1 MYESFFGL
9 KETPFSIAPNPHY
22 LYMSKQHNEAL
33 AHLVYGV
40 GREGGFVLLTGEVG
54 TGKTTIC
61 RCFLEQIPENTDV
74 AFILNPK
81 LSSDELL
88 ATICD
93 ELSIPYIGDSMTI
106 KDYVDYI
113 NERLLSSHAR
123 GRHTVLIID
132 EAQNLAP
139 EVLEQ
144 LRLLTNLETH
154 EKKLLQIVLLG
165 QPELQ
170 EMFQRKE
177 LRQLAQRV
185 TARFH
190 LDALKLEEV
199 EPYIIHRLAVA
210 GAADPRGIF
219 PRKTL
224 KSLHQITKGIPR
236 IINLVCDR
244 AMLGAYTKSQR
255 YVDPGTLKSAA
266 QEVLGKQQLVDVE
279 VRDWWRRLP
288 KEKIAAAVGLAMIC
302 GLSAGFGVWFSASL
316 VGQGTVKP
324 QAVVG
329 EQPANADSAAKATT
343 LIPQQ
348 ASSLAAEGDAQ
359 PGGTPLAGLPPP
371 PPRPLSDGSVQRT
384 LTAGNTDAAL
394 SGLAP
399 DSDFGTPPAAGA
411 SNETSFLGQE
421 TESKE
426 ASLPV
431 GELFERFRDDLSEQE
446 AYRALLAAW
455 GVDYEIGRDGSAC
468 KHAQRFELAC
478 LNRIGSLGSLR
489 HMGLPAVLTLFSENG
504 EKYYAFL
511 RRIGEDEAR
520 FIVGANQLDIPI
532 DEIDKIWRGQFVML
546 WKVPPTYKS
555 PLQPGTIGPLT
566 KWVSLQLD
574 RYEGNP
580 DPLPG
585 RSFYDDVLVERVKK
599 FQRDVGEPADGIVG
613 INTLIQLSK
622 YTDSEIPLLV
632 DANREGL

>member
-106 KDYVDYI
+106 KDYVDFI
-113 NERLLSSHAR
+113 NERLLRSHSK

-139 EVLEQ
+139 DVLEQ

-170 EMFQRKE
+170 DMFQTQE

-190 LDALKLEEV
+190 LDALKSEEL
-199 EPYIIHRLAVA
+199 EPYVVHRLAVA
-210 GAADPRGIF
+210 GAVDPRGIF
-219 PRKTL
+219 SKKTL
-224 KSLHQITKGIPR
+224 KALHQITKGIPR

-255 YVDPGTLKSAA
+255 LVDVATLKAA
-266 QEVLGKQQLVDVE
+266 AEEVLGKQQLYDSPVKK
-279 VRDWWRRLP
+279 WWQKLP
-288 KEKIAAAVGLAMIC
+288 TEKILGAVALATIC
-302 GLSAGFGVWFSASL
+302 GLSAGVGVWFSASL
-316 VGQGTVKP
+316 IGDKRH
-324 QAVVG
+324 VVV
-329 EQPANADSAAKATT
+329 Q
-343 LIPQQ
+343 
-348 ASSLAAEGDAQ
+348 Q
-359 PGGTPLAGLPPP
+359 PGEPQVPPVSTSLPPP
-371 PPRPLSDGSVQRT
+371 PPIPLIANRNDQANGSD
-384 LTAGNTDAAL
+384 LTDVKEQDLPNDNPV
-394 SGLAP
+394 SQVE
-399 DSDFGTPPAAGA
+399 PPAAGGGLF
-411 SNETSFLGQE
+411 SVTD
-421 TESKE
+421 
-426 ASLPV
+426 
-431 GELFERFRDDLSEQE
+431 LFERYATNMTE
-446 AYRALLAAW
+446 ASAYSSLLASWNINFDAQA
-455 GVDYEIGRDGSAC
+455 DGLAC
-468 KHAQRFELAC
+468 KFVTQYQLAC
-478 LNRIGSLGSLR
+478 LNKIGSLGSLR
-489 HMGLPAVLTLFSENG
+489 HLGLPAVLTFFDANG
-504 EKYYAFL
+504 EKFYALL
-511 RRIGEDEAR
+511 RSIEADKAN
-520 FIVGANQLDIPI
+520 FIIADRLVEIPLDQI
-532 DEIDKIWRGQFVML
+532 DTVWRGHFVML
-546 WKVPPTYKS
+546 WKVPPKYKG
-555 PLQPGTIGPLT
+555 PLQPGTIGPLA
-566 KWVSLQLD
+566 KWVSKQLD
-574 RYEGNP
+574 IYEGLPNP
-580 DPLPG
+580 VLG
-585 RSFYDDVLVERVKK
+585 RSIYDETLVDRVKQ
-599 FQRDVGEPADGIVG
+599 FQRDVGENADGIVG

-622 YTDSEIPLLV
+622 HTETDIPMLV
-632 DANREGL
+632 EANQEHL

>member
-93 ELSIPYIGDSMTI
+93 ELSIPYIGDSMAI

-113 NERLLSSHAR
+113 NERLLTTHAR

-170 EMFQRKE
+170 EMFHRKE

-190 LDALKLEEV
+190 LDALKIEEL
-199 EPYIIHRLAVA
+199 EPYITHRLAVA

-224 KSLHQITKGIPR
+224 KALYQITKGIPR
-236 IINLVCDR
+236 VINLVCDR
-244 AMLGAYTKSQR
+244 SMLGAYTQSQR
-255 YVDPGTLKSAA
+255 FVDVQTLKSAA
-266 QEVLGKQQLVDVE
+266 AEVLGKQQFVDVE

-288 KEKIAAAVGLAMIC
+288 KEKIAGAIGLAMIC

-316 VGQGTVKP
+316 VNQSGTANP
-324 QAVVG
+324 QVTSQEDPGASVNKTPSAVA
-329 EQPANADSAAKATT
+329 PS
-343 LIPQQ
+343 
-348 ASSLAAEGDAQ
+348 AEGAVSQ
-359 PGGTPLAGLPPP
+359 APSRASLAGLPPP
-371 PPRPLSDGSVQRT
+371 PPRSLVDGMVQRSVSHAEADASVAT
-384 LTAGNTDAAL
+384 FAADLSAAMPPVAGLGDAQTGQQATTK
-394 SGLAP
+394 SAE
-399 DSDFGTPPAAGA
+399 S
-411 SNETSFLGQE
+411 SF
-421 TESKE
+421 SV
-426 ASLPV
+426 A
-431 GELFERFRDDLSEQE
+431 ELFARYQGQLSEEE

-455 GVDYEIGRDGSAC
+455 GIDYEIQRDGLAC
-468 KHAQRFELAC
+468 KHAQRYALAC

-489 HMGLPAVLTLFSENG
+489 HAGLPAVLTLFSDSG

-511 RRIGEDEAR
+511 RRIGEDVAS
-520 FIVGANQLDIPI
+520 FIVGSHQLDIPI
-532 DEIDKIWRGQFVML
+532 DEIDQIWRGQFVML
-546 WKVPPTYKS
+546 WKVPPSYNT
-555 PLQPGTIGPLT
+555 PLTPGTIGPLT
-566 KWVSLQLD
+566 KWVGMQLD

-585 RSFYDDVLVERVKK
+585 RSFYDDALVERVKR
-599 FQRDVGEPADGIVG
+599 FQREVGEPADGIVG

-632 DANREGL
+632 DSHQEGG

>member
-113 NERLLSSHAR
+113 NERLLSSHAK

-199 EPYIIHRLAVA
+199 EPYIMHRLAVA
-210 GAADPRGIF
+210 GAVDPRAIF

-224 KSLHQITKGIPR
+224 KSLYQITKGIPR

-255 YVDPGTLKSAA
+255 FVDPQTLKSAA
-266 QEVLGKQQLVDVE
+266 EEVLGKHQLVDVE
-279 VRDWWRRLP
+279 FRDWWKRLP
-288 KEKIAAAVGLAMIC
+288 KEKIAGAIGLAMIC
-302 GLSAGFGVWFSASL
+302 GLSAGVGVWFSASL
-316 VGQGTVKP
+316 IGQQQVEVTT
-324 QAVVG
+324 A
-329 EQPANADSAAKATT
+329 PAAAPA
-343 LIPQQ
+343 P
-348 ASSLAAEGDAQ
+348 ASR
-359 PGGTPLAGLPPP
+359 PPAGLPPP
-371 PPRPLSDGSVQRT
+371 PPDPSARAHR
-384 LTAGNTDAAL
+384 N
-394 SGLAP
+394 
-399 DSDFGTPPAAGA
+399 PA
-411 SNETSFLGQE
+411 
-421 TESKE
+421 
-426 ASLPV
+426 
-431 GELFERFRDDLSEQE
+431 R
-446 AYRALLAAW
+446 W
-455 GVDYEIGRDGSAC
+455 
-468 KHAQRFELAC
+468 
-478 LNRIGSLGSLR
+478 LGSPGPNLR
-489 HMGLPAVLTLFSENG
+489 
-504 EKYYAFL
+504 
-511 RRIGEDEAR
+511 
-520 FIVGANQLDIPI
+520 
-532 DEIDKIWRGQFVML
+532 
-546 WKVPPTYKS
+546 PP
-555 PLQPGTIGPLT
+555 
-566 KWVSLQLD
+566 
-574 RYEGNP
+574 
-580 DPLPG
+580 
-585 RSFYDDVLVERVKK
+585 
-599 FQRDVGEPADGIVG
+599 
-613 INTLIQLSK
+613 
-622 YTDSEIPLLV
+622 
-632 DANREGL
+632 

>member
-93 ELSIPYIGDSMTI
+93 ELSIAYIGDSMTI
-106 KDYVDYI
+106 KDYVDFI
-113 NERLLSSHAR
+113 NERLLSSHAK

-199 EPYIIHRLAVA
+199 EPYIMHRLAVA
-210 GAADPRGIF
+210 GAADPRAIF

-224 KSLHQITKGIPR
+224 KSLYQVTKGIPR

-255 YVDPGTLKSAA
+255 FVDTRTLKSAA
-266 QEVLGKQQLVDVE
+266 EEVLGKHQLVDVE
-279 VRDWWRRLP
+279 FRDWWKRLP
-288 KEKIAAAVGLAMIC
+288 KEKIAGAVGLAMIC
-302 GLSAGFGVWFSASL
+302 GLSAGIGVWFSASL
-316 VGQGTVKP
+316 IGQQQV
-324 QAVVG
+324 QVSSA
-329 EQPANADSAAKATT
+329 EPAAPEAISR
-343 LIPQQ
+343 P
-348 ASSLAAEGDAQ
+348 
-359 PGGTPLAGLPPP
+359 PAGLPPP
-371 PPRPLSDGSVQRT
+371 PPKSFSDSKPTTGTLASQKKPEPAAELEESV
-384 LTAGNTDAAL
+384 N
-394 SGLAP
+394 GLATAAGP
-399 DSDFGTPPAAGA
+399 SEDLVQVESEQTNAAIPPAG
-411 SNETSFLGQE
+411 F
-421 TESKE
+421 K
-426 ASLPV
+426 V
-431 GELFERFRDDLSEQE
+431 DELFEHFSEDLSEEE
-446 AYRALLAAW
+446 AYSALLASW
-455 GVDYEIGRDGSAC
+455 GVDYDVARDGLAC
-468 KHAQRFELAC
+468 KHAQRYELAC
-478 LNRIGSLGSLR
+478 LNKIGSLGSLR
-489 HMGLPAVLTLFSENG
+489 HMGLPAVLTFFSENG

-511 RRIGEDEAR
+511 RTIGDDAAS
-520 FIVGANQLDIPI
+520 FIVGENQLDIPI
-532 DEIDKIWRGQFVML
+532 DEIDQIWRGHFVML
-546 WKVPPTYKS
+546 WKVPPDYKG
-555 PLQPGTIGPLT
+555 PLQPGTIGPMT
-566 KWVSLQLD
+566 KWVSMQLD
-574 RYEGNP
+574 RYEGVP
-580 DPLPG
+580 DPVPG
-585 RSFYDDVLVERVKK
+585 RSYYDDSLVERVKK
-599 FQRDVGEPADGIVG
+599 FQRDVGEQADGIVG

-622 YTDSEIPLLV
+622 YTDTEIPLLV
-632 DANREGL
+632 NSGQERL

>member
-81 LSSDELL
+81 LSSDQLL

-106 KDYVDYI
+106 KDYVDFI
-113 NERLLSSHAR
+113 NERLLRSHAK

-170 EMFQRKE
+170 QIFQRQE

-190 LDALKLEEV
+190 LDALKLEEM
-199 EPYIIHRLAVA
+199 EPYVMHRLAVA
-210 GAADPRGIF
+210 GAVDPRAIF
-219 PRKTL
+219 PKKTL
-224 KSLHQITKGIPR
+224 KVLHQISQGIPR
-236 IINLVCDR
+236 VINLVCDR

-255 YVDPGTLKSAA
+255 VVDPQTLKSAA
-266 QEVLGKQQLVDVE
+266 EEVLGKQQLVDID
-279 VRDWWRRLP
+279 VRAWWRKLP
-288 KEKIAAAVGLAMIC
+288 KDKIAGAIGLAMIC

-316 VGQGTVKP
+316 IGNQQNLQT
-324 QAVVG
+324 A
-329 EQPANADSAAKATT
+329 ESEESQPAAE
-343 LIPQQ
+343 
-348 ASSLAAEGDAQ
+348 ASK
-359 PGGTPLAGLPPP
+359 PPVLPPP
-371 PPRPLSDGSVQRT
+371 PPEPLSKPLTQPEAPAMEVAEAPQAVAESVDFT
-384 LTAGNTDAAL
+384 EPTAAGIETGFPKA
-394 SGLAP
+394 
-399 DSDFGTPPAAGA
+399 DSDRFSVA
-411 SNETSFLGQE
+411 
-421 TESKE
+421 
-426 ASLPV
+426 
-431 GELFERFRDDLSEQE
+431 ELFTRYADSLTEQQ
-446 AYRALLAAW
+446 AYSALLAAW
-455 GVDYEIGRDGSAC
+455 GIAYDVQEHGLAC
-468 KHAQRFELAC
+468 KYVKQFDLAC
-478 LNRIGSLGSLR
+478 LNKIGSLGSLR
-489 HMGLPAVLTLFSENG
+489 HMGLPAVLTFFSETG
-504 EKYYAFL
+504 EKHYGFL
-511 RRIGEDEAR
+511 RTIGESTAS
-520 FIVGANQLDIPI
+520 FIVGEQLLEIPI
-532 DEIDKIWRGQFVML
+532 DDIDQIWRGHFVML
-546 WKVPPTYKS
+546 WKVPPAYKG

-566 KWVSLQLD
+566 KWVSMQLD
-574 RYEGNP
+574 AYEGIPNP
-580 DPLPG
+580 MPG
-585 RSFYDDVLVERVKK
+585 RSFYDEALVERVKQ
-599 FQRDVGEPADGIVG
+599 FQRDVGEQADGIVG

-622 YTDSEIPLLV
+622 YTDSQIPLLV
-632 DANREGL
+632 DANQGRL

>member
-93 ELSIPYIGDSMTI
+93 ELSVPYIGDSMTI

-113 NERLLSSHAR
+113 NSRLLSTHAK

-170 EMFQRKE
+170 DMFQRKE

-190 LDALKLEEV
+190 LDALKMEEI
-199 EPYIIHRLAVA
+199 EPYITHRLAVA
-210 GAADPRGIF
+210 GAADPRAIF

-224 KSLHQITKGIPR
+224 KSLYQITKGIPR

-255 YVDPGTLKSAA
+255 YVDPQTLKSAA
-266 QEVLGKQQLVDVE
+266 EEVLGKHHLVDVE

-288 KEKIAAAVGLAMIC
+288 KEKIVGAIGLAMIC
-302 GLSAGFGVWFSASL
+302 GLSAGIGVWFSASL
-316 VGQGTVKP
+316 IGQQQPVQT
-324 QAVVG
+324 QA
-329 EQPANADSAAKATT
+329 AT
-343 LIPQQ
+343 
-348 ASSLAAEGDAQ
+348 AEGAVKSE
-359 PGGTPLAGLPPP
+359 PAATATRPPAGLPPP
-371 PPRPLSDGSVQRT
+371 PPRPLSDTGLSEGALASAPGAGTSKGT
-384 LTAGNTDAAL
+384 LTDRVPSAAGIPPQTEMP
-394 SGLAP
+394 GV
-399 DSDFGTPPAAGA
+399 PAAGWSTA
-411 SNETSFLGQE
+411 GETDEFR
-421 TESKE
+421 
-426 ASLPV
+426 V
-431 GELFERFRDDLSEQE
+431 DELFTRYDEALSEEQ
-446 AYRALLAAW
+446 AYAALLAAW
-455 GVDYEIGRDGSAC
+455 GIDYDVQRDGLAC
-468 KHAQRFELAC
+468 QYAKRFELAC
-478 LNRIGSLGSLR
+478 LNKIGSLGSLR
-489 HMGLPAVLTLFSENG
+489 HMGLPAVLTFFSDTG
-504 EKYYAFL
+504 EKHYAFL
-511 RRIGEDEAR
+511 RTIGEEAAS
-520 FIVGANQLDIPI
+520 FIVGDQQLDIPI
-532 DEIDKIWRGQFVML
+532 DEIDQIWRGHFVML
-546 WKVPPTYKS
+546 WKVPPDYKG

-566 KWVSLQLD
+566 KWVSMQLD
-574 RYEGNP
+574 LYEGVPNP
-580 DPLPG
+580 VPG
-585 RSFYDDVLVERVKK
+585 RAYYDDNLVERVKN
-599 FQRDVGEPADGIVG
+599 FQRDVGEQADGIVG

-622 YTDSEIPLLV
+622 YTDSQIPLLV
-632 DANREGL
+632 DSHRERL